1 MLGILMDERLLS
13 MCPLQSTN
21 ERCGACAPRCQEA
34 ALLSRRS
41 HSKMIPQEIST
52 WNVFC
57 SVRKH
62 LLDGSLAQ
70 ACPCRWAK
78 LATHRHWGPLCV
90 YPVLS
95 CPLWPCNRRMRV
107 IAKETGQSP
116 QAHKCSG
123 TWTCLRRLHIRSRQK
138 TTIQKI
144 GDRLPRDT
152 LPLSLSVHLRKPR
165 SKNVAI
171 VSPETWLSFFI
182 VTTRVFRRAG
192 QWSSNMTSGPCS
204 RMLPTMMVFRCN
216 PPRPGNAQ
224 RNQS

>member
-1 MLGILMDERLLS
+1 MLGILMDER
-13 MCPLQSTN
+13 CPLQSTN
-21 ERCGACAPRCQEA
+21 ERCGACSSLPGSSPPLSPIQKEA
-34 ALLSRRS
+34 MANKHVLMILKQKNEPKRIITQSATRQRS

-70 ACPCRWAK
+70 ACPCRWVK

-95 CPLWPCNRRMRV
+95 CPLWPCNRRVRV

-116 QAHKCSG
+116 QAHKCIG

-144 GDRLPRDT
+144 GDSLPRDT

-165 SKNVAI
+165 YKNVAI
-171 VSPETWLSFFI
+171 VSPETRFL
-182 VTTRVFRRAG
+182 
-192 QWSSNMTSGPCS
+192 C
-204 RMLPTMMVFRCN
+204 L
-216 PPRPGNAQ
+216 
-224 RNQS
+224 